1 MFWLPALTPGA
12 WAALRI
18 LGPAV
23 GALLVAGGLWLHGYS
38 TGGDRA
44 EQRHEAERAE
54 LMAQALRASEEQRA
68 IETKRHAAMRQE
80 VARARD
86 RQAIALRDA
95 ATAAAA
101 ADRLRERIAALAAC
115 PAGGDPAPTPGGP
128 TATATGDL
136 LADVQ
141 RRLDDAAGE
150 LAAFADAA
158 HGAGLACQA
167 AYGALITPQSPGAT
181 P

>member
-1 MFWLPALTPGA
+1 VIFLPALTPGA
-12 WAALRI
+12 WAALRV

-44 EQRHEAERAE
+44 EQRHAAERAE

-68 IETKRHAAMRQE
+68 IEAQRQAALRQE
-80 VARARD
+80 VTRARD

-101 ADRLRERIAALAAC
+101 AERLRDALATARAC
-115 PAGGDPAPTPGGP
+115 PASGDSAATHAGP
-128 TATATGDL
+128 TAGATADL
-136 LADVQ
+136 LDLVQ
-141 RRLDDAAGE
+141 RRLDDAAGQ

-158 HGAGLACQA
+158 HGAGTACER
-167 AYGALITPQSPGAT
+167 AYDALTTPQSPGAA

>member
-1 MFWLPALTPGA
+1 MFWLPTLTPGA

-115 PAGGDPAPTPGGP
+115 PAGPDPAAAGGGP
-128 TATATGDL
+128 PA
-136 LADVQ
+136 
-141 RRLDDAAGE
+141 DAAAVLSADMLGRFGAAIPSFVE
-150 LAAFADAA
+150 LAEFADRA

-167 AYGALITPQSPGAT
+167 AYNALITPPQ
-181 P
+181 

>member
-1 MFWLPALTPGA
+1 MFLLPTLTPGA
-12 WAALRI
+12 WAALRV

-44 EQRHEAERAE
+44 EQRHAAERAE

-68 IETKRHAAMRQE
+68 IEAQRHAAMRQE
-80 VARARD
+80 VTRARD

-101 ADRLRERIAALAAC
+101 ADRLRDALATARAC
-115 PAGGDPAPTPGGP
+115 PASGDPAATPGGP
-128 TATATGDL
+128 TAGATADL
-136 LADVQ
+136 LDLVQ
-141 RRLDDAAGE
+141 RRLDDAAGQ

-158 HGAGLACQA
+158 HGAGTACER
-167 AYGALITPQSPGAT
+167 AYDALKTSPQ
-181 P
+181 